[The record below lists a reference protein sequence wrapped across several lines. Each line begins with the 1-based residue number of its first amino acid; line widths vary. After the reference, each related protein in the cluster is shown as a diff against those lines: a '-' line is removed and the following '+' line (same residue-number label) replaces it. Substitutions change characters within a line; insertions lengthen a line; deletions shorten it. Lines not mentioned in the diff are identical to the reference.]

1 MKQEYYQHLLNKV
14 KYGSEDSDRH
24 VLSVFA
30 LAMSIGARNIL
41 ELGVRTGNTTLPF
54 LLAAKENGGMVH
66 SVDLDM
72 TTFQCPNELKIYWKF
87 MQSDA
92 IAWLDNRAAEG
103 GKYDII
109 YIDDWHSYPHV
120 KRELELIEPMIGPSG
135 LVLLHDLMYSNAQ
148 PHYRSDPD
156 TTDAQWEGG
165 GPYRAVAELDLAKW
179 EYVTIPINHGLTILR
194 KKSGQILT

>member
-1 MKQEYYQHLLNKV
+1 MNQEYYQHLLNKV
-14 KYGSEDSDRH
+14 KYGPEDSDRH

-30 LAMSIGARNIL
+30 LAMSIGAKNIL

-87 MQSDA
+87 MQSDS

-148 PHYRSDPD
+148 PHYRSDPT

-165 GPYRAVAELDLAKW
+165 GPYRAVAELDLTKW

>member
-1 MKQEYYQHLLNKV
+1 MKPEYYQYLLQKV
-14 KYGSEDSDRH
+14 KSGPQDSDQH

-30 LAMSIGARNIL
+30 LAVSIGAKNIL

-54 LLAAKENGGMVH
+54 LLATKETGGMVH

-72 TTFQCPNELKIYWKF
+72 TTFQCPDELKIYWKF

-92 IAWLDNRAAEG
+92 IAWLENRVAEG
-103 GKYDII
+103 GQYDII

-148 PHYRSDPD
+148 PHYRSNPN

-165 GPYRAVAELDLAKW
+165 GPYRAVAELDPTKW